1 MNRSLLEKPFE
12 PAQIRQRKG
21 RNGVLD
27 YVEGHNVIHRL
38 NEALDGAW
46 SFEITHHEIRED
58 EVFVLGKLSADGI
71 AKMQFG
77 VSQVTR
83 EKGSGALV
91 SLGDDLKAAAT
102 DALKKCATFLG
113 VGLPSIG
120 RGVADVLT
128 LLTIACLGVLF
139 GYRLLIT
146 RSRALSRTSD
156 YAILILIALPFVS
169 GYLAAHPAVNPL
181 PWRSM
186 MLVHVLGAEA
196 LFLAVPFTK
205 LAHVVLFFFDRL
217 SVIHW
222 QLRPGAGARVAAA
235 LGGKEARV

>member
-1 MNRSLLEKPFE
+1 MNRALLEKPFE

-46 SFEITHHEIRED
+46 SFEITHHEVRED
-58 EVFVLGKLSADGI
+58 EVLVLGKLSTEGI

-102 DALKKCATFLG
+102 DA
-113 VGLPSIG
+113 V
-120 RGVADVLT
+120 R
-128 LLTIACLGVLF
+128 
-139 GYRLLIT
+139 
-146 RSRALSRTSD
+146 
-156 YAILILIALPFVS
+156 
-169 GYLAAHPAVNPL
+169 
-181 PWRSM
+181 
-186 MLVHVLGAEA
+186 
-196 LFLAVPFTK
+196 
-205 LAHVVLFFFDRL
+205 
-217 SVIHW
+217 
-222 QLRPGAGARVAAA
+222 RVAR
-235 LGGKEARV
+235 G